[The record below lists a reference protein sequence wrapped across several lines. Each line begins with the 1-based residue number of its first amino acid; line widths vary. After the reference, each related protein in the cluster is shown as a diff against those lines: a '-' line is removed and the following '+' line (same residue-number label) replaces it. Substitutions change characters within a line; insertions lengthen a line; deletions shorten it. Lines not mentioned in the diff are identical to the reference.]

1 MNRTGTY
8 IALSLVG
15 LMVVVAAFLGGVV
28 FDQAVDWSAW
38 FRAVPEPGPSVGDR
52 FDEVRR
58 LLERE
63 ALAPS
68 SEDSMTAGSVRG
80 LLESLDDPYAAYL
93 DEKHFEFFNDQTD
106 GEFFGVGINIAERDG
121 VVYVVSTI
129 EGTPAEE
136 AGLQPEDEIVSIDGE
151 SRDRW
156 DIDEVVTRVRGPEGT
171 DVELGVRREGEDDL
185 ITYTITRAQ
194 IDIPNVMSRM
204 IDGDVGYLRLLTFNQ
219 KSAEDLTEE
228 IAQLEAEGATSF
240 VLDVRDN
247 PGGLLNAAVDV
258 ASLFIEDGVIVRVEE
273 RDMPETTQRAS
284 GNPVT
289 ERPLVLLVNENSASA
304 SEVLGGAL
312 QDYARAKLVGA
323 QTFGKGSVQTVE
335 QLSWGGGVKF
345 TIAHYLTPQS
355 RVIDGVGLTPDVIVE
370 MELADQADDS
380 TDIQLQRAVEEAGNA
395 AR

>member
-1 MNRTGTY
+1 MKRTGTY

-15 LMVVVAAFLGGVV
+15 LMVVLAAFLGGVV

-38 FRAVPEPGPSVGDR
+38 FRAVPEPGPSIGDR
-52 FDEVRR
+52 VDEVRR

-63 ALAPS
+63 ALEPS
-68 SEDSMTAGSVRG
+68 SEESMTAGSVQG

-93 DEKHFEFFNDQTD
+93 DEKHFEYFNDQTD

-129 EGTPAEE
+129 EGTPAAES
-136 AGLQPEDEIVSIDGE
+136 GLQPEDEIISIDGE

-185 ITYTITRAQ
+185 VTYTITRAQ
-194 IDIPNVMSRM
+194 IDIPNVVSRM

-228 IAQLEAEGATSF
+228 IAELEAEGAMSF

-273 RDMPETTQRAS
+273 RDMPESTQRAN
-284 GNPVT
+284 GNTVT
-289 ERPLVLLVNENSASA
+289 EKPIVLLVNENSASA

-312 QDYARAKLVGA
+312 QDYGRAKLVGA

-370 MELADQADDS
+370 MELTEQADDS

>member
-1 MNRTGTY
+1 MKRAGTY
-8 IALSLVG
+8 IALTLVG
-15 LMVVVAAFLGGVV
+15 LMVLAAAFLGGVI
-28 FDQAVDWSAW
+28 FDQTVDWSGW
-38 FRAVPEPGPSVGDR
+38 FRTVPEPGPNIGNRV
-52 FDEVRR
+52 DEVRR

-63 ALAPS
+63 ALTPS

-93 DEKHFEFFNDQTD
+93 DEKHFDYFNEQAG

-121 VVYVVSTI
+121 IVYVVSVM
-129 EGTPAEE
+129 EGTPAEA
-136 AGLQPEDEIVSIDGE
+136 AGLQAEDGIVSIDGE

-171 DVELGVRREGEDDL
+171 EVELGVRRADEDEL
-185 ITYTITRAQ
+185 VMFTITRAQ

-204 IDGDVGYLRLLTFNQ
+204 VDDEVGYLRLLTFNQ

-228 IAQLEAEGATSF
+228 IAELEAEGATSF
-240 VLDVRDN
+240 VLDLRDN
-247 PGGLLNAAVDV
+247 PGGLLSSAVEV

-273 RDMPETTQRAS
+273 RDRPQTEQRARP
-284 GNPVT
+284 GTVT
-289 ERPLVLLVNENSASA
+289 GAPLVLLVNGNSASA
-304 SEVLGGAL
+304 SEVLAGAL
-312 QDYARAKLVGA
+312 QDYGRATLMGE

-355 RVIDGVGLTPDVIVE
+355 RVIDGVGLAPDVVVE

-380 TDIQLQRAVEEAGNA
+380 TDIQLQRAIEEAQRA

>member
-52 FDEVRR
+52 VDEVRR

-194 IDIPNVMSRM
+194 IDIPNVVSRM

-219 KSAEDLTEE
+219 KSAEDLAEE
-228 IAQLEAEGATSF
+228 IAELEAEGATSF

-284 GNPVT
+284 GNTVT
-289 ERPLVLLVNENSASA
+289 EKPLVLLVNENSASA

-355 RVIDGVGLTPDVIVE
+355 RVIDGVGLTPDVTVE

>member
-1 MNRTGTY
+1 MRRIGTY

-15 LMVVVAAFLGGVV
+15 LMVVIGAFLGGVV

-52 FDEVRR
+52 VDEVRR

-63 ALAPS
+63 ALEPS
-68 SEDSMTAGSVRG
+68 SEESMTAGSVRG

-93 DEKHFEFFNDQTD
+93 DAKHFEYFNDQTE
-106 GEFFGVGINIAERDG
+106 GEFFGVGINIAEREG

-136 AGLQPEDEIVSIDGE
+136 AGLQAEDEIISIDGE

-156 DIDEVVTRVRGPEGT
+156 DIDEVVARVRGPEGT
-171 DVELGVRREGEDDL
+171 EVELGIRREGSDEL
-185 ITYTITRAQ
+185 IIFTITRAQ

-204 IDGDVGYLRLLTFNQ
+204 VDGDVGYLRLLTFNM
-219 KSAEDLTEE
+219 KSAEALAEE
-228 IAQLEAEGATSF
+228 ISELEADGATAF

-247 PGGLLNAAVDV
+247 PGGLLNSAIEV
-258 ASLFIEDGVIVRVEE
+258 ASLFIEDGVIVRIEE
-273 RDMPETTQRAS
+273 RDRPETQQRA
-284 GNPVT
+284 GGGAVT
-289 ERPLVLLVNENSASA
+289 GKPLVLLVNGNSASA
-304 SEVLGGAL
+304 SEVLAGAL
-312 QDYARAKLVGA
+312 QDYGRAKLVGEK
-323 QTFGKGSVQTVE
+323 TFGKGSVQTVE

-345 TIAHYLTPQS
+345 TIAHYLTPQG
-355 RVIDGVGLTPDVIVE
+355 RVIDGVGLDPDVVLE

-380 TDIQLQRAVEEAGNA
+380 TDMQLQRAVREAHKA
-395 AR
+395 VR

>member
-15 LMVVVAAFLGGVV
+15 LMVIVAAFLGGIV
-28 FDQAVDWSAW
+28 FDQAVDWPAW
-38 FRAVPEPGPSVGDR
+38 FRTVPEPGPSIGNHV
-52 FDEVRR
+52 DEVRR

-63 ALAPS
+63 ALKPS
-68 SEDSMTAGSVRG
+68 SEESMTAGSVQG
-80 LLESLDDPYAAYL
+80 LLESLDDPHAAYL
-93 DEKHFEFFNDQTD
+93 DEKHFEYFNDQTE

-171 DVELGVRREGEDDL
+171 DVRLGVRREGEDDL
-185 ITYTITRAQ
+185 LTYVITRAQ
-194 IDIPNVMSRM
+194 IDIPNVISRM

-219 KSAEDLTEE
+219 KSAEDLAGE
-228 IAQLEAEGATSF
+228 IAELEAEGATSF

-247 PGGLLNAAVDV
+247 PGGLLDSSVEV
-258 ASLFIEDGVIVRVEE
+258 ASLFIEDGVVVRVEE
-273 RDMPETTQRAS
+273 RDRSQTELRAS
-284 GNPVT
+284 AGTVT
-289 ERPLVLLVNENSASA
+289 DKPIVLLVNGNSASA
-304 SEVLGGAL
+304 SEVLAGAL
-312 QDYARAKLVGA
+312 QDYGRAKLVGE

-335 QLSWGGGVKF
+335 QLSWGGGIKF
-345 TIAHYLTPQS
+345 TIARYLTPQN
-355 RVIDGVGLTPDVIVE
+355 RVIDGVGLKPDVSVE
-370 MELADQADDS
+370 MEPADQADDS
-380 TDIQLQRAVEEAGNA
+380 TDVQLRRAVKEARSA
-395 AR
+395 VR

>member
-1 MNRTGTY
+1 MKRTGTY
-8 IALSLVG
+8 IALSLLG
-15 LMVVVAAFLGGVV
+15 LMVLTAAFLGGVV

-52 FDEVRR
+52 VDEVRR

-194 IDIPNVMSRM
+194 IDIPNVVSRM

-219 KSAEDLTEE
+219 KSAEDLAEE
-228 IAQLEAEGATSF
+228 IAELEAEGATSF

-284 GNPVT
+284 GNTVT
-289 ERPLVLLVNENSASA
+289 EKPLVLLVNENSASA

-355 RVIDGVGLTPDVIVE
+355 RVIDGVGLTPDVTVE

>member
-52 FDEVRR
+52 VDEVRR

-194 IDIPNVMSRM
+194 IDIPNVVSRM

-219 KSAEDLTEE
+219 KSAEDLAEE
-228 IAQLEAEGATSF
+228 IAELEAEGATSF

-284 GNPVT
+284 GNTVT
-289 ERPLVLLVNENSASA
+289 EKPLVLLVNENSASA

>member
-1 MNRTGTY
+1 MKRAGTY
-8 IALSLVG
+8 FALTFVG
-15 LMVVVAAFLGGVV
+15 LMVLAAAFLGGVI
-28 FDQAVDWSAW
+28 FDQTVDWSGW
-38 FRAVPEPGPSVGDR
+38 FRTVPEPGPRIGNRV
-52 FDEVRR
+52 DEVRR

-68 SEDSMTAGSVRG
+68 SEESMTAGSVRG

-93 DEKHFEFFNDQTD
+93 DEKHFEYFNEQTG

-121 VVYVVSTI
+121 VVYVVSVM
-129 EGTPAEE
+129 EGTPAEA
-136 AGLQPEDEIVSIDGE
+136 AGLQAEDEIVSIDGE

-171 DVELGVRREGEDDL
+171 EVELGVRRGDEDDL
-185 ITYTITRAQ
+185 VMFTIVRAQ
-194 IDIPNVMSRM
+194 IDIPNVLSRM
-204 IDGDVGYLRLLTFNQ
+204 ADDEVGYVRLLTFNQ

-228 IAQLEAEGATSF
+228 IAELEVEGATSF
-240 VLDVRDN
+240 VLDLRDN
-247 PGGLLNAAVDV
+247 PGGLLSSAVEV

-273 RDMPETTQRAS
+273 RDRPQTEQRARP
-284 GNPVT
+284 GTVT
-289 ERPLVLLVNENSASA
+289 EAPLVLLVNGNSASA
-304 SEVLGGAL
+304 SEVLAGAL
-312 QDYARAKLVGA
+312 QDYGRATLVGE

-355 RVIDGVGLTPDVIVE
+355 RVIDGVGLAPDVVVE

-380 TDIQLQRAVEEAGNA
+380 TDVQLRRAVEEARRA
-395 AR
+395 TR

>member
-1 MNRTGTY
+1 MKRTGAY

-15 LMVVVAAFLGGVV
+15 LMVVLAAFLGGVV

-38 FRAVPEPGPSVGDR
+38 FRAVPEPGPSIGDR
-52 FDEVRR
+52 VDEVRR

-63 ALAPS
+63 ALEPS
-68 SEDSMTAGSVRG
+68 SEESMTAGSVQG

-93 DEKHFEFFNDQTD
+93 DEKHFEYFNDQTD

-156 DIDEVVTRVRGPEGT
+156 DIDEVVTRVRGPAGT
-171 DVELGVRREGEDDL
+171 DVELGVRREGEDGL
-185 ITYTITRAQ
+185 VTYTITRAQ
-194 IDIPNVMSRM
+194 IDIPNVVSRM

-219 KSAEDLTEE
+219 KSAEDLTDMMAE
-228 IAQLEAEGATSF
+228 LEAEGATSF

-284 GNPVT
+284 GNTVT
-289 ERPLVLLVNENSASA
+289 EKPLVLLVNENSASA

-312 QDYARAKLVGA
+312 QDYGRAKLVGV

-355 RVIDGVGLTPDVIVE
+355 RIIDGVGLTPDVIVE
-370 MELADQADDS
+370 MELAEQADDS